1 MAKFIKIPVTSKGE
15 TLICTDNLCV
25 NYVSTTSITMASGGR
40 IITLTMDSATVA
52 AAEAISTTALLTT
65 GPIVNTVSFPAGTT
79 CTAIVIS

>member
-40 IITLTMDSATVA
+40 ILTLTMVA
-52 AAEAISTTALLTT
+52 ATTEAADAINNTALLTT
-65 GPIVNTVSFPAGTT
+65 GPLVNTVSFPAGTT